1 MKKIFK
7 SLIGGIVA
15 SGVVYGIMW
24 ILCNMVEWICGN
36 EQRMAIAGI
45 VGFVLVLKALMVEE

>member
-1 MKKIFK
+1 MKKIIK
-7 SLIGGIVA
+7 SFIGGIVA
-15 SGVVYGIMW
+15 SGAIYGIMW

-36 EQRMAIAGI
+36 EQRIVIAGI